1 MTSTGRPQSARNA
14 LRALY
19 AAGDKAGLNGDGRE
33 PVGLHDL
40 RHTYAAIALEAEATL
55 PETAALLRHK
65 NPRVTMQTYAGLA
78 EGGREK
84 AAAKLVEAGFGR

>member
-1 MTSTGRPQSARNA
+1 M
-14 LRALY
+14 
-19 AAGDKAGLNGDGRE
+19 
-33 PVGLHDL
+33 
-40 RHTYAAIALEAEATL
+40 TL